1 MEFGYDR
8 TTQFTTDTPFKRRIK
23 DIAGKILLS
32 ISILLIF
39 TLPLFTFDGDWPS
52 MSIIGLMVFVIAV
65 LAGSAAYK
73 LLERKR

>member
-1 MEFGYDR
+1 MTGLPPFA
-8 TTQFTTDTPFKRRIK
+8 TDSICKRRIK

-39 TLPLFTFDGDWPS
+39 TLPLFTFDGDWPR
-52 MSIIGLMVFVIAV
+52 MSIIGLIVFVIAA